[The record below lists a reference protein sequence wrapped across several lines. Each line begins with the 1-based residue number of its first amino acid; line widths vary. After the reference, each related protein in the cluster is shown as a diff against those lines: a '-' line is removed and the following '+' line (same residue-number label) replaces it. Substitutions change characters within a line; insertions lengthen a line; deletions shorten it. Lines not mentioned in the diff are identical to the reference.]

1 MASISALG
9 IGSGMDLNGLL
20 DQLKAAERQ
29 KLQPLTIQKQ
39 TNQAKISAYGR
50 VEGALNQ
57 FKDAMAK
64 LNEPAAFQGVTSTVS
79 GESVKAAAGSTA
91 AVGTYNIAVTSL
103 ARNYSIASMGV
114 EDKSTQLGS
123 GSINFS
129 FGNGDSLDITIEPGK
144 SSLEQI
150 RDAINKAEGGVQAS
164 IVNDGS
170 GNPHRLV
177 FASTTTGTDATIADI
192 TYNGDLAAELST
204 DTTTEVTARNAVLTV
219 NGISI
224 QSQTNRV
231 EGAIQGVTL
240 DLAEE
245 GNASVVVAR
254 DTGATEKAVNDFV
267 KAYNNLQTVMT
278 DLTKFNGAEA
288 NNGQLLG
295 DSALRTVQSRI
306 RSVVTGGVEDGAMR
320 TLRDLG
326 IEFELNGRLKVN
338 DEELSSAVQNNIG
351 ALQQFFAGSEGSQG
365 FSARVEN
372 TVSLLLNDSGPIKNS
387 IIGLQD
393 SQKRIDE
400 RFERM
405 EISIDRTIERYRS
418 QFSQLDSM
426 VAQMNSTSSYL
437 MQQFDIMNAQ
447 LGRKK

>member
-1 MASISALG
+1 
-9 IGSGMDLNGLL
+9 
-20 DQLKAAERQ
+20 
-29 KLQPLTIQKQ
+29 P
-39 TNQAKISAYGR
+39 
-50 VEGALNQ
+50 
-57 FKDAMAK
+57 
-64 LNEPAAFQGVTSTVS
+64 
-79 GESVKAAAGSTA
+79 
-91 AVGTYNIAVTSL
+91 
-103 ARNYSIASMGV
+103 
-114 EDKSTQLGS
+114 
-123 GSINFS
+123 
-129 FGNGDSLDITIEPGK
+129 
-144 SSLEQI
+144 
-150 RDAINKAEGGVQAS
+150 
-164 IVNDGS
+164 
-170 GNPHRLV
+170 
-177 FASTTTGTDATIADI
+177 TTTGTDAAIADI

-204 DTTTEVTARNAVLTV
+204 DTTTEVTAKNAVLTV

-295 DSALRTVQSRI
+295 DSALRTVQSRV

-326 IEFELNGRLKVN
+326 GEFELNGRLKVN

-387 IIGLQD
+387 ITGLQD